1 MMNGMWK
8 LVNGRLIQTTDETRS
23 RYKTRISATIIEQ
36 LKQLSIQHHSHIGYL
51 LENGY
56 VNMLLQGAITYDKKN
71 RPKDRIEF
79 RTTCDAELLEHL
91 RDFAKRQQLNL
102 NDVIE
107 ASVAYINVED
117 VKDAHYR
124 YRIVRG

>member
-1 MMNGMWK
+1 MWK
-8 LVNGRLIQTTDETRS
+8 LVNGRLIQTADETRS

-56 VNMLLQGAITYDKKN
+56 INMLQQGMITYDKKN

-79 RTTCDAELLEHL
+79 RTTCDAELLEQL

-124 YRIVRG
+124 YRVEKG